1 MKNITHFRKK
11 YIISF
16 RIWKRVCLTV
26 IICFLTSCDD
36 FVDVDLPTDRLT
48 KDAVFEDAT
57 TATAA
62 LGSIYAQIRTGFVY
76 NMSEQMGL
84 YADELDNVNSLTP
97 IYTHNVT
104 ALNSTVSGWWSDA
117 YNGIYAANAVI
128 EGVDNSTALSL
139 EDKNQIKGEALFI
152 RAYLHSL
159 LVELYGPIPYIRTTD
174 YVANTKVARMP
185 VEVVY
190 GHIITDLKTASG
202 LLGADVSG
210 ERVRA
215 YAAVADALLAR
226 VYLYTQQWELAETTA
241 SKVIDAFVWEP
252 DLNKVFKKNSSG
264 SIWQIKPPEDGIN
277 ASEGNRF
284 IIPSSSSPG
293 ARPVLSASLM
303 NVFEPN
309 DRRKSD
315 WIGKST
321 VGANTWYYAFKY
333 QQARP
338 TEVNDKPTSLE
349 YTVVFR
355 LAEQYLIRAEAR
367 AQRGKIVDAQ
377 TDLNKIRTR
386 AGLPNTTASTLND
399 LLKAIFDER
408 QVELFTEKGLRWFDL
423 KRTGRAAEV
432 LAPIKPGW
440 QHTDILFPVP
450 ESEILLN
457 PNLLPQ
463 NDGYDN

>member
-1 MKNITHFRKK
+1 MT
-11 YIISF
+11 S
-16 RIWKRVCLTV
+16 
-26 IICFLTSCDD
+26 SCDD

-48 KDAVFEDAT
+48 AEAVFEDAT

-62 LGSIYAQIRTGFVY
+62 LRSIYAQIRTGFVY
-76 NMSEQMGL
+76 NLSEEMGL
-84 YADELDNVNSLTP
+84 YADELDQVNNLTP

-104 ALNSTVSGWWSDA
+104 ALDPTVSGWWSDA
-117 YNGIYAANAVI
+117 YNGIYEANAVI
-128 EGVDNSTALSL
+128 EGVDNSSALSL

-174 YVANTKVARMP
+174 YIANTKVARMP

-190 GHIITDLKTASG
+190 GHIITDLTAASG
-202 LLGADVSG
+202 LLGADVSVSG

-215 YAAVADALLAR
+215 YTAVADALLAR
-226 VYLYTQQWELAETTA
+226 VYLYTQQWELADATA
-241 SKVIDAFVWEP
+241 SKVINSFVWEP
-252 DLNKVFKKNSSG
+252 DLKKVFKKNSSG
-264 SIWQIKPPEDGIN
+264 SIWQIKPPQDGFN
-277 ASEGNRF
+277 TLEGNRF
-284 IIPSSSSPG
+284 IFPGSPG
-293 ARPVLSASLM
+293 VRPVLSASLM
-303 NVFEPN
+303 NAFEPN

-321 VGANTWYYAFKY
+321 VGANTWYYAYKY
-333 QQARP
+333 QQARD
-338 TEVNDKPTSLE
+338 TKVNDNPTSLE

-367 AQRGKIVDAQ
+367 AHQGGDKIAGAQ
-377 TDLNKIRTR
+377 ADINKIRTR
-386 AGLPNTTASTLND
+386 AGLPNTTAATLNE
-399 LLKAIFDER
+399 LLNAIIQER

-423 KRTGRAAEV
+423 KRTGRAAEI
-432 LAPIKPGW
+432 LAPIKSGW

>member
-16 RIWKRVCLTV
+16 KIWKLVCLTV

-62 LGSIYAQIRTGFVY
+62 LRSIYAQIRTGFVY
-76 NMSEQMGL
+76 NLSEEMGL
-84 YADELDNVNSLTP
+84 YADELDQVNNLTP

-104 ALNSTVSGWWSDA
+104 ALDPTVSGWWSDA
-117 YNGIYAANAVI
+117 YNGIYEANAVI
-128 EGVDNSTALSL
+128 EGVDNSVALSL
-139 EDKNQIKGEALFI
+139 EDKNQLIGEALFI

-159 LVELYGPIPYIRTTD
+159 LVELYGPIPYIRTTN
-174 YVANTKVARMP
+174 YVTNTTVVRMP
-185 VEVVY
+185 VQVVY
-190 GHIITDLKTASG
+190 SHIITDLTNAST
-202 LLGADVSG
+202 LLGADISG

-215 YAAVADALLAR
+215 YYAVVDALLAR
-226 VYLYTQQWELAETTA
+226 VYLYTQQWSLAEATA
-241 SKVIDAFVWEP
+241 SKGINAFVWEP
-252 DLNKVFKKNSSG
+252 DLKKVFKKNSSG
-264 SIWQIKPPEDGIN
+264 SIWQIKPPQDGFN
-277 ASEGNRF
+277 TLEGNRF
-284 IIPSSSSPG
+284 IFPGSPG
-293 ARPVLSASLM
+293 PRPVLSAFLI
-303 NVFEPN
+303 NAFEPN

-321 VGANTWYYAFKY
+321 VGANTWYYAYKY
-333 QQARP
+333 QQRQQ
-338 TEVNDKPTSLE
+338 TSTSLE
-349 YTVVFR
+349 YSVVFR

-367 AQRGKIVDAQ
+367 AQLGNIAGAQ
-377 TDLNKIRTR
+377 ADLNKVRTR
-386 AGLPNTTASTLND
+386 AGLPNTTAASLSG
-399 LLKAIFDER
+399 LLDAIIDER

-423 KRTGRAAEV
+423 KRTGQAAEV
-432 LAPIKPGW
+432 LAPIKSGW
-440 QHTDILFPVP
+440 QETDVLFPVP